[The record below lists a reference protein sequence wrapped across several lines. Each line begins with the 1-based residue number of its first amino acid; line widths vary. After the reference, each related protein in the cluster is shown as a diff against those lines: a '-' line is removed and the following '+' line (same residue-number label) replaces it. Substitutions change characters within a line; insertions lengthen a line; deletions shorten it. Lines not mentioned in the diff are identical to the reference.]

1 MKLPDFS
8 KHVGLNQLR
17 QNMGSELIS
26 WNSGEEWKSIN
37 IDKILVTTGIE
48 ITPDEIEY
56 ADDGTLEYGGRKVVV
71 YIRDQ
76 YVPGDATR
84 EQLYK
89 FHVADC
95 DALQEMKKLNRYER
109 YVVTYRR
116 DGKFIV
122 NLLGESGYR
131 EKKEEIERRLYVC
144 KYCLD
149 RLNYNGY
156 RRRGYSGQN
165 AIRDYFDLRAFFER
179 YDSQIT
185 RDPTHTDITAPVNT
199 YPPNWEQIS
208 YRYKEKRNWKCEE
221 CGTNLKDVRKFLHVH
236 HINGQKNDSNEK
248 NFLALCIGCHAN
260 KPQHHQLRSHPDY
273 KEYMQMSRHQGR
285 DGFNSDRYNDR

>member
-1 MKLPDFS
+1 MNLPDFS

-17 QNMGSELIS
+17 INMEAELIS

-37 IDKILVTTGIE
+37 IDKVLVTAEIK
-48 ITPDEIEY
+48 ITPDKIVC
-56 ADDGTLEYGGRKVVV
+56 ADDGTLEYGGQKLVV

-76 YVPGDATR
+76 YVPSDATR
-84 EQLYK
+84 EKLPR

-95 DALQEMKKLNRYER
+95 VALQEMRKLNRYDR

-122 NLLGESGYR
+122 NFLR
-131 EKKEEIERRLYVC
+131 DKKQEAERRLYVC
-144 KYCLD
+144 KNCLD

-185 RDPTHTDITAPVNT
+185 RDPTHTDITAPLNT
-199 YPPNWEQIS
+199 YSPNWNQIS
-208 YRYKEKRNWKCEE
+208 HRYKETRNWECEE
-221 CGTNLKDVRKFLHVH
+221 CGVNLGDKRKFLHVH
-236 HINGQKNDSNEK
+236 HINGQKHDNNDK
-248 NFLALCIGCHAN
+248 NLLSLCIRCHAN
-260 KPQHHQLRSHPDY
+260 KPQHHQIRSDPDY
-273 KEYMQMSRHQGR
+273 REYMQIVQAPGQRTALIRIG
-285 DGFNSDRYNDR
+285 NDR

>member
-1 MKLPDFS
+1 MNLPDFS

-17 QNMGSELIS
+17 QSMGTELIS

-48 ITPDEIEY
+48 ITPDEIET
-56 ADDGTLEYGGRKVVV
+56 ADDGTLEYAGRKVAV
-71 YIRDQ
+71 YIRDIRAQ
-76 YVPGDATR
+76 YVPIDSTR
-84 EQLYK
+84 EKLPR

-95 DALQEMKKLNRYER
+95 DTLRDMRRSNRYER
-109 YVVTYRR
+109 YVVTSRT

-122 NLLGESGYR
+122 NFLQDQV
-131 EKKEEIERRLYVC
+131 EEAERRLYVC
-144 KYCLD
+144 KNCLD

-156 RRRGYSGQN
+156 RRRGNAGRD
-165 AIRDYFDLRAFFER
+165 AIRDYFDLSAFFEK

-185 RDPTHTDITAPVNT
+185 REPTHTDITAPVNT

-221 CGTNLKDVRKFLHVH
+221 CGVNLAGDDSKGFLHVH
-236 HINGQKNDSNEK
+236 HKNGLKYDNREQN
-248 NFLALCIGCHAN
+248 LCALCIRCHA
-260 KPQHHQLRSHPDY
+260 KMPQHQHMRSKRDY
-273 KEYMQMSRHQGR
+273 KEYMQMSKHQGR
-285 DGFNSDRYNDR
+285 DGFHSDRYNDR